1 MEHRRNGRK
10 PISLDAVVGC
20 ARFGLIRGRIVE
32 VGLEELYIKAN
43 SGLVPI
49 GAEVTVTFQPGDG
62 ICSDCLSVSGRVSR
76 QNPHGF
82 GVALDAPDARCR
94 EFLLRHLPVVPKARL
109 KAVPE
114 LRAL

>member
-1 MEHRRNGRK
+1 M
-10 PISLDAVVGC
+10 
-20 ARFGLIRGRIVE
+20 
-32 VGLEELYIKAN
+32 
-43 SGLVPI
+43 PI
-49 GAEVTVTFQPGDG
+49 GAEVTVTFQPSDG
-62 ICSDCLSVSGRVSR
+62 VCSDCLSVSGRVSR

-82 GVALDAPDARCR
+82 GVELDAPDPRCR

>member
-32 VGLEELYIKAN
+32 VGPEELYIKADA
-43 SGLVPI
+43 GLVPI
-49 GAEVTVTFQPGDG
+49 GAEVTVTFQPSDG
-62 ICSDCLSVSGRVSR
+62 ICSDCLSVSGRVNR

-82 GVALDAPDARCR
+82 GVKLDAPDPRCR

>member
-20 ARFGLIRGRIVE
+20 SRFGLIRGRIVE
-32 VGLEELYIKAN
+32 VGPDELYIKADA
-43 SGLVPI
+43 SLVPV

-62 ICSDCLSVSGRVSR
+62 VCSDCLSVNGHISR
-76 QNPHGF
+76 QNAYGF
-82 GVALDAPDARCR
+82 GVALDAPGPRCR

-109 KAVPE
+109 RAVPE

>member
-1 MEHRRNGRK
+1 MEHIRNGRK

-32 VGLEELYIKAN
+32 VGPEELYIKADAR
-43 SGLVPI
+43 LVPV

-82 GVALDAPDARCR
+82 GIELDAPDPRCR

-109 KAVPE
+109 KALPE